1 MCQIIAAYFYG
12 VMVRVMESMNLAVL
26 VLYKGMQLSNIRLGL
41 LDFLIIMK
49 ENLLCR
55 TKVQL
60 FLGTYFIRIP

>member
-41 LDFLIIMK
+41 LDFLICK
-49 ENLLCR
+49 TLLCR
-55 TKVQL
+55 ISVQL
-60 FLGTYFIRIP
+60 FIGTDFIRIP